1 MESIRYLSQ
10 SLTKNDY
17 PKSKEII
24 DSIDISQLD
33 NRNKKGFISLLM
45 RYYEKTDNIK
55 EMTKIIYSDFKLMK
69 RDYLLYC
76 KAIYHSN
83 VVASVGIFKEHVLF
97 NEKIQSSDI
106 DFLIE
111 NNLIE
116 LIKSM
121 NGYYI
126 TCSKKSK
133 KFDYSHLKKFSLTK
147 NKDKLIEHFK
157 KDIPENCYTSFIKKI
172 NSCDIIID
180 GGNVYHYTNPKNF
193 TNIEKML
200 STTLENYKNPV
211 IIFHQRHFK
220 SAEGI
225 EFYSKYQ
232 KYIFK
237 TPYNV
242 YDDIFIILG
251 MMIKNIPI
259 VTNDLFRDHIYVAFK
274 LFESKNNQIANY
286 INEMKLSFSIN
297 SNNAKI
303 EKLNTISK
311 CIQFNSN
318 YIYIPTI
325 DGFYVMNI

>member
-33 NRNKKGFISLLM
+33 NRNKKGFISLVM
-45 RYYEKTDNIK
+45 RYHFQTDNIK

-83 VVASVGIFKEHVLF
+83 LVASIGIFNEHILF
-97 NEKIQSSDI
+97 NEKIQPSDI

-133 KFDYSHLKKFSLTK
+133 KFNYSNLKKFPLVK
-147 NKDKLIEHFK
+147 NKDKLIEHFR
-157 KDIPENCYTSFIKKI
+157 KDIPINCYEAFIKRI
-172 NSCDIIID
+172 SNCDIIID
-180 GGNVYHYTNPKNF
+180 GGNVYHYTNPKNLI
-193 TNIEKML
+193 NVEKVL
-200 STTLENYKNPV
+200 ASTLLIYKNP
-211 IIFHQRHFK
+211 IIVFHQRHFK

-225 EFYSKYQ
+225 EFYSKYE

-242 YDDIFIILG
+242 YDDMFIILG

-259 VTNDLFRDHIYVAFK
+259 VTNDLFRDHIYEAFK
-274 LFESKNNQIANY
+274 LFETKNNQISNY

-297 SNNAKI
+297 KVNAKI

-311 CIQFNSN
+311 CIQFDSN
-318 YIYIPTI
+318 YIYIPTTN
-325 DGFYVMNI
+325 GFFVMNI